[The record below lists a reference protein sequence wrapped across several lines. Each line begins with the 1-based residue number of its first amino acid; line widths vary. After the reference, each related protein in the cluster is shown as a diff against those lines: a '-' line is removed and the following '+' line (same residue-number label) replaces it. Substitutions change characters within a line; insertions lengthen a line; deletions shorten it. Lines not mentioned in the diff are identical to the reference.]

1 MVQRDEADIRV
12 RMQPLLFQTLFLSV
26 FLPPPPLPR
35 GNIKGDVRV

>member
-12 RMQPLLFQTLFLSV
+12 RMQPLLFQTPFLSV
-26 FLPPPPLPR
+26 FLPPPLPR